1 MGNLD
6 TLQEMHQIIRG
17 LIEDFEKSD
26 VEPFEYTTGDT
37 IFILNENN
45 IDEVTSVSINGI
57 ALESGQWSYADG
69 EVTIA
74 DESGIISSGDIVS
87 IKYIYYKY
95 SDTELNGYILSALA
109 YLNVIEEINYK
120 IDSDDIYPTPSSRL
134 ENLIC
139 LIAGILIKPNYSQYR
154 LPNLTVSYPTK
165 LDKDEKI
172 QRLIDR
178 YFYSLGINDEE
189 ITLD

>member
-45 IDEVTSVSINGI
+45 IDEVTSVSINGV

-69 EVTIA
+69 EVTIVE
-74 DESGIISSGDIVS
+74 ESGIISSGDIVS
-87 IKYIYYKY
+87 IKYKYYKY
-95 SDTELNGYILSALA
+95 SESELNAYILSALT
-109 YLNVIEEINYK
+109 YLNVIDEINYK
-120 IDSDDIYPTPSSRL
+120 IDGDIYPTPSSKI

-139 LIAGILIKPNYSQYR
+139 LIVGILIKPEYSSYK
-154 LPNLTVSYPTK
+154 LPNLTVSYPRTM
-165 LDKDEKI
+165 DRDTKI
-172 QRLIDR
+172 QRLIDKF
-178 YFYSLGINDEE
+178 FYSLGQNDEE
-189 ITLD
+189 IELD